1 MMNPGSD
8 DDKKKGLVENFLRDK
23 ARQAA
28 LKLIQNVNQKAARDV
43 DARLRHLSPEEQTA
57 ELADGNQVR
66 CGRIEGTESAPFS
79 DGLEALFQRYYRQ
92 GMAALNRGDAST
104 ATFYLGKCLTLPVAD
119 DIKLRKMVRH
129 NLRLAM
135 SLRERQ
141 KQ

>member
-1 MMNPGSD
+1 MKPESG
-8 DDKKKGLVENFLRDK
+8 DDKKKGLVESFLREK

-28 LKLIQNVNQKAARDV
+28 LKLISSVNQKAVQDV

-57 ELADGNQVR
+57 ELAEGNQIR
-66 CGRIEGTESAPFS
+66 CGRVEERDAATFS
-79 DGLEALFQRYYRQ
+79 DGLEALLQRYYRQ

-119 DIKLRKMVRH
+119 DIKLRMMVRH

>member
-1 MMNPGSD
+1 MKPGSED
-8 DDKKKGLVENFLRDK
+8 DDKKGMVENFLREK

-28 LKLIQNVNQKAARDV
+28 LKLISSVSQKAAQDV

-57 ELADGNQVR
+57 ELLDGNQVR
-66 CGRIEGTESAPFS
+66 CGRVDDRDSPTFS
-79 DGLEALFQRYYRQ
+79 DGLEALFQRYYRK

-119 DIKLRKMVRH
+119 DIKLRMMVRH

-141 KQ
+141 KR